1 MSSALFASAASP
13 QTHERNLLLRRL
25 EPGVYGRIMREMEPL
40 DLPNKQVLW
49 PRGAPI
55 RSVYFP
61 RSAVISLVLPSG
73 DERTIEAATVGK
85 EGVVGVPIALGVE
98 STTMIAMSQ
107 VAGTALRLAAGTFRE
122 FLREN
127 SEFRSAVLAYAHTL
141 LELTAQSIACNQGH
155 ELSERCARWLLMT
168 HDRVGEAVFVL
179 TQEFLAT
186 MLGVRRA
193 SVTVAA
199 GMLQH
204 AGLIRYSRGRV
215 EVLDRE
221 GLERAACE
229 CYRIITDSY
238 ARSLKI
244 SAPDPGHPSVRLH
257 AEQRA

>member
-1 MSSALFASAASP
+1 MSTDASP
-13 QTHERNLLLRRL
+13 SVGDIGSQTRERNLLLRTL
-25 EPGVYGRIMREMEPL
+25 EPEAYERIMREVEPL
-40 DLPNKQVLW
+40 ELPHKQVLW

-61 RSAVISLVLPSG
+61 QSAVISLVLPSG
-73 DERTIEAATVGK
+73 DERAVEAATVGN

-107 VAGTALRLAAGTFRE
+107 VSGAALRMAVGSFRE
-122 FLREN
+122 FLRED
-127 SEFRSAVLAYAHTL
+127 SEFRFRVLAYAHTL

-168 HDRVGEAVFVL
+168 HDRVGQGVFVL
-179 TQEFLAT
+179 TQEFLAM

-199 GMLQH
+199 GMLQQ
-204 AGLIRYSRGRV
+204 AGFIRYSRGRV
-215 EVLDRE
+215 EVLDRD

-244 SAPDPGHPSVRLH
+244 PIT
-257 AEQRA
+257 

>member
-1 MSSALFASAASP
+1 VY
-13 QTHERNLLLRRL
+13 ER
-25 EPGVYGRIMREMEPL
+25 VMRELEPL
-40 DLPNKQVLW
+40 DLPHKQVLW

-61 RSAVISLVLPSG
+61 RTAVISLVLPSG
-73 DERTIEAATVGK
+73 DHEGAVEAATVGN

-107 VAGTALRLAAGTFRE
+107 VSGTALRMTAGTFRE
-122 FLREN
+122 FLEED
-127 SEFRSAVLAYAHTL
+127 SGFRFGVLAYAHTL
-141 LELTAQSIACNQGH
+141 MELTAQSVACNHGH

-168 HDRVGEAVFVL
+168 HDRVGQGVFIL
-179 TQEFLAT
+179 TQEFLAM

-199 GMLQH
+199 GMLQQ

-215 EVLDRE
+215 EVLDRD

-244 SAPDPGHPSVRLH
+244 PIA
-257 AEQRA
+257 